1 MSEVSKLTIVK
12 FSSILHFRSEH
23 HGSNFPAVLQTAPD
37 KNGTNT
43 HNYWVTLTPDKGNIL
58 RLLRQNPHIKKYILK
73 SDCMVQSIQL
83 HP

>member
-23 HGSNFPAVLQTAPD
+23 HGSNFPAVLQTAHD

-43 HNYWVTLTPDKGNIL
+43 HNYWVTLTPDKGNIYFKV
-58 RLLRQNPHIKKYILK
+58 RLHWSN
-73 SDCMVQSIQL
+73 QSSYT
-83 HP
+83 HRA